1 LRPSLSASILSKSP
15 LVCLLTTNSSLPP
28 LEKKF
33 PSVNPATEKVLV
45 EVYEADKADVD
56 IAVAAAKRAL
66 EGEWGKTGP
75 KARRNL
81 LLKFADMIEA
91 DLEKFARLESY
102 NNGSPLGF
110 QTAVIKNI
118 PDDIRYFAGWVDKV
132 DGRVVPSEPGFHV
145 YTRKEPI
152 GVCGLVLPW
161 NVPLWAIIVKLAP
174 CLAMGN
180 VAVVKPAEQTP
191 LTSLAL
197 AELFSKVGFPNGVLN
212 ILPGFGPTAGR
223 AISSHLDIGKVAF
236 TGSTEVGRLILEA
249 SAKSNLKKVQLELG
263 GKSPFVIMP
272 DADLDFAA
280 KMAHFGVFSNNGQL
294 CTASSRVFVHEDI
307 HDKFIEKVVALAKT
321 IKVGYQ
327 LEKDVTQGPLIDK
340 SQFEKVLG
348 YIETAKKEG
357 ATLNYGGNRVGD
369 TGYFV
374 EPTVFSNLTGDST
387 IVKEEIFGPVL
398 SVLKFK
404 TLDEAVERCNSTT
417 YGLASGILTNN
428 IANVYSFAN
437 RIKAGMV
444 WVNTYHAIFPNVE
457 FGGFKQS
464 GFGREGGVDG
474 INEWTQTKSVV
485 VQTFQSHL

>member
-1 LRPSLSASILSKSP
+1 
-15 LVCLLTTNSSLPP
+15 
-28 LEKKF
+28 
-33 PSVNPATEKVLV
+33 
-45 EVYEADKADVD
+45 
-56 IAVAAAKRAL
+56 
-66 EGEWGKTGP
+66 
-75 KARRNL
+75 
-81 LLKFADMIEA
+81 
-91 DLEKFARLESY
+91 
-102 NNGSPLGF
+102 
-110 QTAVIKNI
+110 
-118 PDDIRYFAGWVDKV
+118 
-132 DGRVVPSEPGFHV
+132 
-145 YTRKEPI
+145 
-152 GVCGLVLPW
+152 
-161 NVPLWAIIVKLAP
+161 
-174 CLAMGN
+174 
-180 VAVVKPAEQTP
+180 
-191 LTSLAL
+191 
-197 AELFSKVGFPNGVLN
+197 
-212 ILPGFGPTAGR
+212 
-223 AISSHLDIGKVAF
+223 
-236 TGSTEVGRLILEA
+236 
-249 SAKSNLKKVQLELG
+249 
-263 GKSPFVIMP
+263 
-272 DADLDFAA
+272 
-280 KMAHFGVFSNNGQL
+280 
-294 CTASSRVFVHEDI
+294 
-307 HDKFIEKVVALAKT
+307 VVALAKT

-327 LEKDVTQGPLIDK
+327 LEKDVTQGPLVDK

-369 TGYFV
+369 KGYFI
-374 EPTVFSNLTGDST
+374 EPTVFSNLTDNST